1 MLRALCI
8 PTYPSPESRAPRP
21 DPPEAMFEPPPV
33 NPELPCE
40 TIAENTFEALRI
52 VRQGDWV
59 YKFLRPHGS
68 FAGQTAEERRRQI
81 LLRVRESHR
90 HAEINPLKCCDSEKC
105 VIGRF
110 VVGREA
116 TPEEASGLLDFFS
129 RTGRGY
135 IKDCGPKNVLV
146 RENQLVV
153 IDFYVSTANRDWSD
167 SRERPDSGF

>member
-1 MLRALCI
+1 MF
-8 PTYPSPESRAPRP
+8 
-21 DPPEAMFEPPPV
+21 DPPPF

-90 HAEINPLKCCDSEKC
+90 HVELNPLAYDDAENCLISL
-105 VIGRF
+105 F
-110 VVGREA
+110 VSGNAATRREA
-116 TPEEASGLLDFFS
+116 RRLRKQLENSGCTRIGDLRSLNLRWS
-129 RTGRGY
+129 PRG
-135 IKDCGPKNVLV
+135 LV
-146 RENQLVV
+146 A
-153 IDFYVSTANRDWSD
+153 IDFECLS
-167 SRERPDSGF
+167 